1 MQHHRTGFINATALG
16 EWQQGGCSEFFF
28 FSLWDSGG
36 KSMGEDDQKDQ
47 EGLTVYRESGKNVVK
62 GVSQDAK
69 SN

>member
-1 MQHHRTGFINATALG
+1 MQQLWGNGSRVAAVN
-16 EWQQGGCSEFFF
+16 FFF

>member
-1 MQHHRTGFINATALG
+1 MN
-16 EWQQGGCSEFFF
+16 FFF